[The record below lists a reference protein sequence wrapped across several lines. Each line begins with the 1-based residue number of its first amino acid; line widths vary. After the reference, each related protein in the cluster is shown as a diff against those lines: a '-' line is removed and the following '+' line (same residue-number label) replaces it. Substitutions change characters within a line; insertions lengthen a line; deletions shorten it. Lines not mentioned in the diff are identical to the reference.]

1 MGQLFYYTRFFVY
14 VLAEGEFMSFG
25 STSFVAAPFAD
36 DDASRTE
43 PFGGGAP
50 IIYFNKTFLTFPLNI
65 NKLQT
70 YSLNINALIEHSLRR

>member
-1 MGQLFYYTRFFVY
+1 
-14 VLAEGEFMSFG
+14 MSFG
-25 STSFVAAPFAD
+25 SAPFAAAPFAD

-65 NKLQT
+65 NKLANFSLNVNQLQN
-70 YSLNINALIEHSLRR
+70 YSLNINSLIEHSLRR